1 MKLLTS
7 ANILAALIFLVA
19 IAYTASQMLAPD
31 AKQANSVS
39 TPKSVPN
46 AKALPDFSTYQDVKA
61 KKAAFFWLYAATCP
75 SQKYSYPS
83 PKTTTIGA
91 IGTGRQRTFSR

>member
-31 AKQANSVS
+31 AKQANSVFY
-39 TPKSVPN
+39 
-46 AKALPDFSTYQDVKA
+46 L
-61 KKAAFFWLYAATCP
+61 
-75 SQKYSYPS
+75 
-83 PKTTTIGA
+83 
-91 IGTGRQRTFSR
+91 